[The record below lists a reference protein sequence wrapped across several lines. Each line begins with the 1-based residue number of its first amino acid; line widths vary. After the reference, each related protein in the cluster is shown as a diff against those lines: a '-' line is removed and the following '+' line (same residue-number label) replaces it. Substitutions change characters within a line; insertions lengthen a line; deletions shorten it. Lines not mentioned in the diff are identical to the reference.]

1 MGAMTTR
8 SPIPTANAGSGASN
22 TLAAERRLRYGPRGA
37 TGGAAAVYPPAP
49 GIMGST
55 GDIQSNLGAGSV
67 AGSRENVRSV
77 AMAWLFAVI
86 AATNCAT
93 ASAQTAGDAAVQG
106 QWFTGS
112 LEAPSPSLSKS
123 GALLLKSYAI
133 YTDDTGSYGPSGD
146 RLPSL
151 DDTNLVAT
159 KAVLKYALTDRLTFQ
174 AIPSFAHAWNSQSS
188 ATGLNDVPVE
198 LEYRF
203 NEEDI
208 HDGMPSVTAS
218 LGASV
223 PIGRFD
229 RLSTSIGGFG
239 TGAWS
244 LKQGL
249 LLQSLFD
256 TPGDHPVR
264 LRLYVTAFEPLQDV
278 SVQDASVYHSSSG
291 FVGHAR
297 PGFASQYGL
306 GGGYCLDHRW
316 VLAIDVVRN
325 NSKGSLL
332 TGDDAAGDSHT
343 ARRVSSS
350 SLVLASAVEYNWS
363 AHLGVIA
370 GVEYSAAGRNTPS
383 FYAPQVAL
391 SMSF

>member
-1 MGAMTTR
+1 LDILNSR
-8 SPIPTANAGSGASN
+8 
-22 TLAAERRLRYGPRGA
+22 AALKAPALFGGA
-37 TGGAAAVYPPAP
+37 TGAVAAVFQRTPRT
-49 GIMGST
+49 MGSVGDDQSDT
-55 GDIQSNLGAGSV
+55 GCGSLAG
-67 AGSRENVRSV
+67 GLEKFRSV

-86 AATNCAT
+86 VATNCST
-93 ASAQTAGDAAVQG
+93 AFAQTASDAAVQG

-133 YTDDTGSYGPSGD
+133 YTNDTGSYDPSGD
-146 RLPSL
+146 RRSSL
-151 DDTNLVAT
+151 DDTNQVAT
-159 KAVLKYALTDRLTFQ
+159 KIVLKYALTDRLTFQ

-188 ATGLNDVPVE
+188 ATGLTDLPVE

-203 NEEDI
+203 NEENI
-208 HDGMPSVTAS
+208 HNGMPSVTAS
-218 LGASV
+218 FGAGV

-239 TGAWS
+239 TGAWT

-264 LRLYVTAFEPLQDV
+264 LRLYATAIEPLEDV

-306 GGGYCLDHRW
+306 GGGYCLDQRW

-325 NSKGSLL
+325 NAKGFLL
-332 TGDDAAGDSHT
+332 TGLDAAGDSQF
-343 ARRVSSS
+343 ARSLNSSN
-350 SLVLASAVEYNWS
+350 LVLASAVEYNWS
-363 AHLGVIA
+363 GHLGVIA
-370 GVEYSAAGRNTPS
+370 GVEYSAAGRNASS